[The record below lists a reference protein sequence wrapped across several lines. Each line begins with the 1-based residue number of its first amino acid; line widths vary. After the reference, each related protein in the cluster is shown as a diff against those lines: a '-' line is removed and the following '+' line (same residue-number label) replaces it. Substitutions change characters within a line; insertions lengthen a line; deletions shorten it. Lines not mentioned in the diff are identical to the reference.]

1 MTKNQIKELYM
12 RINWL
17 KNRNKGRCLWL
28 VILSIFLIV
37 ALAACGGGG
46 GSAAPPVI
54 TEPTVTTVSPAAGAT
69 EVTLNS
75 QVQATF
81 STNMDPSTLNTNTFT
96 IVSPLGV
103 KIIGTV
109 SYDDTTKTATFS
121 PSSSFASLTTYTATV
136 VGVKDKAGNTMNTPY
151 SWSFTT
157 ITEFWAYNFGNDS
170 YYLSSATR
178 VGEGNHCIVY
188 LEQGRSV
195 DQNTIDSIISQFD
208 NYIYPNETSTF
219 GSEPDPGIDN
229 NPKIFILL
237 LDIKDGQIPGGYIA
251 GYFDPLNEYDISI
264 SPYSNQ
270 KEIFYMDIKQGV
282 PGDPQFLR
290 ILAHEFQ
297 HMINWQQK
305 TNLLNVHEETWLD
318 ESMSEI
324 APVVCGY
331 GPDYEEVYGYE
342 LLPWDSLVGWN
353 DTLNDYNTVY
363 MWAQYM
369 KDRVTNIDGS
379 GHGVFWNIDHTG
391 NVGINAVNSALSTV
405 GYGKDFSG
413 VFRDWSIANYLG
425 VKTNISGH
433 PEWSYSTIHTEAGYP
448 IGGGFTLP
456 GLPVND
462 ADHINAPTVGGL
474 HMWGLD
480 YFKFTKTGQGTVTW
494 TKTDSTDEAAFIDT
508 SNNSVTF
515 NMTSGTS
522 YPYTNTGI
530 LIARN
535 PTNVEKW
542 SPSVVNGGGTM
553 VFTSIAAGS
562 LLAGDKT
569 GISQY
574 FGKSYINPEL
584 AEGSAA
590 ALTPKVILSRIASD
604 PVAKAISDKTGR
616 PIAICVNHFFKEREK
631 ILRKELLMER

>member
-1 MTKNQIKELYM
+1 M
-12 RINWL
+12 RINWFN
-17 KNRNKGRCLWL
+17 KRNKVRSVLL
-28 VILSIFLIV
+28 IILSTFFV
-37 ALAACGGGG
+37 AALAACGGGG
-46 GSAAPPVI
+46 GSESPPVI
-54 TEPTVTTVSPAAGAT
+54 TGPTVTTVSPAAGAT
-69 EVTLNS
+69 EVALNS

-96 IVSPLGV
+96 IVSPSGSKV
-103 KIIGTV
+103 NGTV
-109 SYDDTTKTATFS
+109 SYDDVTKVVTFT
-121 PSSSFASLTTYTATV
+121 PSINLAPLTTYTAAI

-151 SWSFTT
+151 PWSFTT

-170 YYLSSATR
+170 YYLISAAR
-178 VGEGNHCIVY
+178 AGEGNNCIVY
-188 LEQGRSV
+188 LEQQGRSV
-195 DQNTIDSIISQFD
+195 DQNTINSIISQFD
-208 NYIYPNETSTF
+208 NTIYPNETSTF
-219 GSEPDPGIDN
+219 GLEPNPGIDN

-251 GYFDPLNEYDISI
+251 GYFDPLNEDDISI
-264 SPYSNQ
+264 SSNSNQ

-282 PGDPQFLR
+282 PGDPRFLR
-290 ILAHEFQ
+290 TLAHEFQ

-305 TNLLNVHEETWLD
+305 TNLLDVSEDTWLD

-342 LLPWDSLVGWN
+342 LQPWDSLVGWH
-353 DTLNDYNTVY
+353 DTLNDYYTVY
-363 MWAQYM
+363 MWAQYV

-379 GHGVFWNIDHTG
+379 GHGLFWNIDHTG
-391 NVGINAVNSALSTV
+391 YVGINAVNSALSTV

-425 VKTNISGH
+425 LTTISGH
-433 PEWSYSTIHTEAGYP
+433 PEWSYLTIHTEAGYHP
-448 IGGGFTLP
+448 TGEGFTLP
-456 GLPVND
+456 GLPVSD
-462 ADHINAPTVGGL
+462 PDHIKATTVGGL

-480 YFKFTKTGQGTVTW
+480 YFKFTKTGTGTVTW
-494 TKTDSTDEAAFIDT
+494 TQTYPTDEAAFINVSNDT
-508 SNNSVTF
+508 VTF

-535 PTNVEKW
+535 PTNIEKW
-542 SPSVVNGGGTM
+542 PPSVVNGGGTM
-553 VFTSIAAGS
+553 VFTSIVSAGS

-590 ALTPKVILSRIASD
+590 RLTPKVILSRIASD

-616 PIAICVNHFFKEREK
+616 PVSICVNHFFREREK
-631 ILRKELLMER
+631 LLRKGLLMER

>member
-1 MTKNQIKELYM
+1 M
-12 RINWL
+12 RINWFN
-17 KNRNKGRCLWL
+17 KRNKVRGVLL
-28 VILSIFLIV
+28 IILSTLFV
-37 ALAACGGGG
+37 AALAACGGGG
-46 GSAAPPVI
+46 GGGSEPPPVT

-81 STNMDPSTLNTNTFT
+81 STNMDSSTLNTNTFT
-96 IVSPLGV
+96 IVSLSGV
-103 KIIGTV
+103 KANGTV
-109 SYDDTTKTATFS
+109 SYDDATKTVTFT
-121 PSSSFASLTTYTATV
+121 PSGSLTPLTTYTTTV

-170 YYLSSATR
+170 YYLVSATR
-178 VGEGNHCIVY
+178 AGEGNHCVVY
-188 LEQGRSV
+188 LEQGQSV
-195 DQNTIDSIISQFD
+195 DQNKINSIISQFD
-208 NYIYPNETSTF
+208 NTIYPNETSAF
-219 GSEPDPGIDN
+219 GSEPNPGIDN

-251 GYFDPLNEYDISI
+251 GYFDPLNEDDISI
-264 SPYSNQ
+264 SSNSNQ
-270 KEIFYMDIKQGV
+270 KEIFYMDIKEGV

-290 ILAHEFQ
+290 TLAHEFQ

-305 TNLLNVHEETWLD
+305 TNLLGVLEETWLD
-318 ESMSEI
+318 EAMSEI

-331 GPDYEEVYGYE
+331 GPDYGEIYGYE
-342 LLPWDSLVGWN
+342 LQPWDSLVGWN
-353 DTLNDYNTVY
+353 DTLNDYYTVY

-391 NVGINAVNSALSTV
+391 NFGIKAVNSALSAV
-405 GYGKDFSG
+405 GYGNKDFSG

-425 VKTNISGH
+425 LTTISEH
-433 PEWSYSTIHTEAGYP
+433 PEWSYLTIHTEAGYHP
-448 IGGGFTLP
+448 TGEGFTLP
-456 GLPVND
+456 GLPVSD
-462 ADHINAPTVGGL
+462 VYHINAPTVGGL

-508 SNNSVTF
+508 SNNTVTF
-515 NMTSGTS
+515 SMTSGNS
-522 YPYTNTGI
+522 YPYTSTGI

-535 PTNVEKW
+535 PTNIEKW
-542 SPSVVNGGGTM
+542 PPSVVNGGGTM
-553 VFTSIAAGS
+553 VFTSIVSAGS

-590 ALTPKVILSRIASD
+590 LLTPKVILSRITSD
-604 PVAKAISDKTGR
+604 PLAKAISDKTGR
-616 PIAICVNHFFKEREK
+616 PIAICVNHFFREREK